1 MSEPL
6 IKIANLWHRYPSGK
20 AALRGIDLAI
30 QDGEFVALIGQN
42 GAGKSTLFKHLNG
55 LLKPTE
61 GEVYVADRDV
71 SDSRTAQMAS
81 VVGFLFQ
88 NPDYQI
94 FCASVQEEVAFGLKR
109 MGIGQVEIEHR
120 VGEALSVVGLRD
132 KADAHPYSLSKGQR
146 QRVALAS
153 VLAMEPRVLVIDE
166 PTTGQDYRQTLQ
178 IMDLIRRLH
187 EQGTTILM
195 VTHNMSLVAE
205 YAARTVVLG
214 GGRVL
219 ADGPTREVLAMEDL
233 LAETGLRPPQVTR
246 LGRAMG
252 VEETLL
258 TVGEAKEHL
267 TKGSVTRATGDRGY
281 SRR

>member
-6 IKIANLWHRYPSGK
+6 IKIVNLWHRYPSGK
-20 AALRGIDLAI
+20 VALQGIDLEVR
-30 QDGEFVALIGQN
+30 DGEFVALIGQN

-61 GEVYVADRDV
+61 GKVFVAGRDV
-71 SDSRTAQMAS
+71 VNFRTAQMAT

-94 FCASVQEEVAFGLKR
+94 FCASVYEEVAFGLKR
-109 MGIGQVEIEHR
+109 MGIDRAEIEQR
-120 VGEALSVVGLRD
+120 AREALSVVGLED
-132 KADAHPYSLSKGQR
+132 KVEAHPYSLSKGQR

-187 EQGTTILM
+187 QQGTTILM

-214 GGRVL
+214 SGKVL
-219 ADGPTREVLAMEDL
+219 AEGHTREVLAMEDL
-233 LAETGLRPPQVTR
+233 LAETGLRPSQVTR
-246 LGRAMG
+246 LGRALG

-258 TVGEAKEHL
+258 TVGEAEQHF
-267 TKGSVTRATGDRGY
+267 TKGSVTRATSDRGY

>member
-1 MSEPL
+1 V
-6 IKIANLWHRYPSGK
+6 NLWHRYPSGK
-20 AALRGIDLAI
+20 VALRGIDLAV

-55 LLKPTE
+55 LLKPTD
-61 GEVYVADRDV
+61 GKVAVAGRDV
-71 SDSRTAQMAS
+71 TKYRTAQMAA

-94 FCASVQEEVAFGLKR
+94 FCASVREEVAFGLKR
-109 MGIGQVEIEHR
+109 IGIDAAEIE
-120 VGEALSVVGLRD
+120 EKTAQALTTVGLQD
-132 KADAHPYSLSKGQR
+132 KRDAHPYSLSKGQR

-178 IMDLIRRLH
+178 IMDLIRWLH
-187 EQGTTILM
+187 QRGTTILM

-205 YAARTVVLG
+205 YAPRTVVMG
-214 GGRVL
+214 GGKVL
-219 ADGPTREVLAMEDL
+219 TDGPTREVLAMEDL
-233 LAETGLRPPQVTR
+233 LRETGLRPPQVTR
-246 LGRAMG
+246 LGKSIG
-252 VEETLL
+252 VKETLL
-258 TVGEAKEHL
+258 TVKQAEQRLAE
-267 TKGSVTRATGDRGY
+267 GSVTGTNSDRGY